1 MMKKNQELNVTI
13 NKTSIFSFLMKLLP
27 WLIIVALFAI
37 IYFRDYNVE
46 IDVVNDKISDL
57 EKSIQTE
64 KQKLDKFDK
73 EVRLRLK
80 AIEEKNRNE
89 VVSMSV
95 DDVASSI
102 ISELSIS
109 DTE

>member
-1 MMKKNQELNVTI
+1 MTEKNQELNVTI

-27 WLIIVALFAI
+27 WFIIVALFAI

-80 AIEEKNRNE
+80 TIEEKNRNE
-89 VVSMSV
+89 VVSMSAN
-95 DDVASSI
+95 DVASSI

-109 DTE
+109 NTE